1 MKNKKSFLTVAVVV
15 ASVGFSVFPVSAQ
28 QPPNLFAEIISTT
41 GGARI
46 ENIDLQTIVPEP
58 IKNFADKA
66 GEFRVDLNDFPK
78 LKSAV
83 ESVQGAVG
91 DPADI
96 IRDPGSW
103 WERMNNWLRAKV
115 GFDFRQVAK
124 AMGTFALW
132 ALDIVKE
139 VISWVV
145 SKI

>member
-1 MKNKKSFLTVAVVV
+1 MRDFKNTLLAVGVA
-15 ASVGFSVFPVSAQ
+15 AAFGFFVFPVAAQ
-28 QPPNLFAEIISTT
+28 QPVNLFAEIISNT
-41 GGARI
+41 GGTKI
-46 ENIDLQTIVPEP
+46 ENIDLRTIVPEP
-58 IKNFADKA
+58 IKNLVDKA
-66 GEFRVDLNDFPK
+66 GEFQVNLDDFPK

-83 ESVQGAVG
+83 ESVQGVVG

-103 WERMNNWLRAKV
+103 WERMNNWLRAKI

-124 AMGTFALW
+124 AMGSFTLW

-139 VISWVV
+139 VISWIV